1 MRPAPTI
8 VGFVGYKGAG
18 KSTAARVIQ
27 SAAPQDVVRLSVATP
42 LKKAVCS
49 FLAAAQPHRAW
60 YPDLLGQQEIKAAPW
75 REGSTVTVRH
85 LLEAVGMAVR
95 EADPGAQ
102 AAIMGAEARRL
113 LGLGYVV
120 VVDDVNFCDEA
131 LTVLDLGGT
140 LFYVPGGSFFDPER
154 ASDWGVLKVREE
166 MGDRLRTWG
175 PQEAAVVAGGDFTPL
190 YRKE

>member
-60 YPDLLGQQEIKAAPW
+60 YPEMLGQQEVKASPW
-75 REGSTVTVRH
+75 RKGSTVTVRH

-102 AAIMGAEARRL
+102 AAIMGSEARRL
-113 LGLGYVV
+113 LGLGFVV
-120 VVDDVNFCDEA
+120 VVDDVNFMDEA
-131 LTVLDLGGT
+131 HTVLDLGGT
-140 LFYVPGGSFFDPER
+140 LFYVPGGSPVSER
-154 ASDWGVLKVREE
+154 ASDWGVLKVMEE
-166 MGDRLRTWG
+166 MGDHLRTWG
-175 PQEAAVVAGGDFTPL
+175 PQEAAVVSSGDFTPL
-190 YRKE
+190 YNKE